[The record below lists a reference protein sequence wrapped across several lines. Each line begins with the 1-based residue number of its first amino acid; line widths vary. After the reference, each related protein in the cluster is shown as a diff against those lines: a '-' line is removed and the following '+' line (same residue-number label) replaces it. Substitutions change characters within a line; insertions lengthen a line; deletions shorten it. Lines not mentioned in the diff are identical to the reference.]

1 MRKIMA
7 VLILFFLIIIF
18 LRCGTE
24 ECGGPATELPTPIL
38 HNIPMERFSPD
49 VAELDENGWFIKKN
63 CTLASPASVPSE
75 ATAIA
80 ILASGSSCEEEWPLL
95 DIYVDTQIAGSIRI
109 CSTEWGWYVIP
120 IDNTIRGNELRIT
133 FSNDRYTGSEDINIA
148 IRKVV
153 FLGV

>member
-1 MRKIMA
+1 
-7 VLILFFLIIIF
+7 
-18 LRCGTE
+18 
-24 ECGGPATELPTPIL
+24 
-38 HNIPMERFSPD
+38 MERFSPD

-63 CTLASPASVPSE
+63 CTLASPAPIPSH

-95 DIYVDTQIAGSIRI
+95 DIYVDTQRVGSIRI

-120 IDNTIRGNELRIT
+120 VDNSIRGNELRIT
-133 FSNDRYTGSEDINIA
+133 FSNDRYTGSEDINIT